1 MEKYGIIMHFRCTRE
16 EKEKITS
23 RAARENKSVSAYVR
37 DAALN
42 RNEPEADP
50 ALISILEKLRE
61 ASTFFTALP

>member
-23 RAARENKSVSAYVR
+23 HAARENKSVSVYVR

-50 ALISILEKLRE
+50 ALI
-61 ASTFFTALP
+61 